1 MQRPF
6 EQSIAVWKHAARGSD
21 KLDAAHPR
29 AVEAYATVGEISD
42 AFRKSTANIG
52 RSGQFDATVL
62 EVRNLKTH
70 FFTDEGIVKAVDDVS
85 FSVAKGKTL
94 GLVGESGCGKS
105 VTAMSITR
113 LISPPGRIV
122 GGEILLNGRIC
133 SAFRTGNATGSWR
146 ADLDDFSGAD
156 DCPESRL
163 EVGFQIAEAVL
174 AHERVSKREA
184 WARAVEAMK
193 AVSIPDPEK
202 RAKDYPHHL
211 SGGMRQRIMIAMA
224 LVCRP
229 ALVIADEPTTA
240 LDVTIQAQILELL
253 DSLRQQYQL
262 SLILISHDLGVIAEV
277 AETVAVMYAG
287 KIVEMGPAM
296 DVFHNPKHPYTQGLL
311 QSVPR
316 LGSSVEAAR
325 DRLYAI
331 EGMVP
336 NLLHLP
342 AGCSF
347 APRCYKTN
355 GRMHAVRNSAG
366 ARPGD
371 SASHQE
377 VRCIHA

>member
-1 MQRPF
+1 LTDERSECKP
-6 EQSIAVWKHAARGSD
+6 
-21 KLDAAHPR
+21 DAK
-29 AVEAYATVGEISD
+29 
-42 AFRKSTANIG
+42 RKRDSAQPQETLQPS
-52 RSGQFDATVL
+52 RDVL
-62 EVRNLKTH
+62 EVKNLKTY

-85 FSVAKGKTL
+85 FRVPKGKTL

-105 VTAMSITR
+105 ITAMSITR

-122 GGEILLNGRIC
+122 GGEVLLNGRNLI
-133 SAFRTGNATGSWR
+133 SLSEREMR
-146 ADLDDFSGAD
+146 QVRGAQISMIFQE
-156 DCPESRL
+156 PMTAL
-163 EVGFQIAEAVL
+163 NPVLTVGFQIAEAVS

-193 AVSIPDPEK
+193 AVSIPDAEK
-202 RAKDYPHHL
+202 RAKDYPHQL

-224 LVCRP
+224 LVCHP

-253 DSLRQQYQL
+253 DSLRAQYQL

-287 KIVEMGPAM
+287 KIVEIGAAM

-311 QSVPR
+311 RSVPR
-316 LGSSVEAAR
+316 LGTSVEKR

-331 EGMVP
+331 EGTVP

-342 AGCSF
+342 GGCSF
-347 APRCYKTN
+347 APRCYKRTAECTLAEIPLE
-355 GRMHAVRNSAG
+355 RVAELH
-366 ARPGD
+366 
-371 SASHQE
+371 E

>member
-1 MQRPF
+1 M
-6 EQSIAVWKHAARGSD
+6 S
-21 KLDAAHPR
+21 
-29 AVEAYATVGEISD
+29 
-42 AFRKSTANIG
+42 N
-52 RSGQFDATVL
+52 VL
-62 EVRNLKTH
+62 EVRRLKTH

-85 FSVAKGKTL
+85 FAVPKGQTL

-122 GGEILLNGRIC
+122 GGEILLNGRNIA
-133 SAFRTGNATGSWR
+133 AFSEQEMRGVRGAQIAMIFQEPMTALNPV
-146 ADLDDFSGAD
+146 LD
-156 DCPESRL
+156 
-163 EVGFQIAEAVL
+163 VGFQIAEAVL

-184 WARAVEAMK
+184 WSRAVEAMK
-193 AVSIPDPEK
+193 AVAIPDPEK
-202 RAKDYPHHL
+202 RARDYPHQL

-224 LVCRP
+224 LVCHP

-253 DSLRQQYQL
+253 DRLREEYQL

-287 KIVEMGPAM
+287 KIVEIGPAM
-296 DVFHNPKHPYTQGLL
+296 EVFHNPKHPYTQGLL
-311 QSVPR
+311 RSVPR
-316 LGSSVEAAR
+316 LGGSVEKDGNKA
-325 DRLYAI
+325 RLYAI

-342 AGCSF
+342 DGCSF
-347 APRCYKTN
+347 APRCHKRTVECTLSEIPLE
-355 GRMHAVRNSAG
+355 RVSDTQPAA
-366 ARPGD
+366 
-371 SASHQE
+371 E